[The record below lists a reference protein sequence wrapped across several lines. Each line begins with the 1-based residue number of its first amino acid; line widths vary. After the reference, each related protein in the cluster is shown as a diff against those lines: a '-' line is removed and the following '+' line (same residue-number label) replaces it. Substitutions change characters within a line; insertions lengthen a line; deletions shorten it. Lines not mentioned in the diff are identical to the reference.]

1 MPQTTHKR
9 LPQPG
14 GTSSPL
20 QRMAL
25 LALTPVAAFHPHGW
39 RGALLPAGA
48 HIRLCVLYVL
58 DADKRAVRAAADH
71 REVPDVREAVVT
83 DRPELTMTLQF
94 DPHHMLEGRIL
105 AEQLR

>member
-1 MPQTTHKR
+1 M
-9 LPQPG
+9 
-14 GTSSPL
+14 
-20 QRMAL
+20 
-25 LALTPVAAFHPHGW
+25 LALTPVAAFHPRGW

-48 HIRLCVLYVL
+48 HIRLYVLYVLYVL

-94 DPHHMLEGRIL
+94 DPHHMLEGRRIL